1 MKLDKNSMEQ
11 ILKLTSDQWLK
22 QPEYKDIKILD
33 PDGWDRQ
40 NYQFSFFEEL
50 IDKTEFRKRVM
61 FSTVSKGILS

>member
-1 MKLDKNSMEQ
+1 MEQ

-50 IDKTEFRKRVM
+50 IDEIDFNERLKK
-61 FSTVSKGILS
+61 STVLRNINYG